1 MCSSDLDG
9 SMRDSLSL
17 LDQCAAFYIGERL
30 TYDHVLEVL
39 GAVDTEVFSRLL
51 RELIAMDVHRVIG
64 TVEELVMQGRELS
77 QMASDFTWYL
87 RNLLLVK
94 GSGNMEDILDVST
107 ENLAQLKEEA
117 QMIENDTLIRYI
129 RTFSELTNQL
139 KYATQ
144 KRVLLE
150 VTLIKLCKPSMDSG
164 KDALLDRIRAI
175 EKQLEEGLPERPARH
190 ASGVG
195 ERVSRQEEI
204 KPQKLPKALS
214 EDIREVV
221 KDFRAIAS
229 EASPML
235 KIYLKKARLSA
246 GEDNRLLIVVP
257 DEMSAGVVGSEEHKK
272 EIEELIEQKV
282 AKSVEIEVR
291 QMEEGRRF
299 EDHFVDIENLINM
312 EITVED

>member
-1 MCSSDLDG
+1 M
-9 SMRDSLSL
+9 
-17 LDQCAAFYIGERL
+17 
-30 TYDHVLEVL
+30 
-39 GAVDTEVFSRLL
+39 
-51 RELIAMDVHRVIG
+51 
-64 TVEELVMQGRELS
+64 
-77 QMASDFTWYL
+77 
-87 RNLLLVK
+87 
-94 GSGNMEDILDVST
+94 
-107 ENLAQLKEEA
+107 
-117 QMIENDTLIRYI
+117 
-129 RTFSELTNQL
+129 

-150 VTLIKLCKPSMDSG
+150 VTLIKLCRPSMDSG

-175 EKQLEEGLPERPARH
+175 EKQLEEGLPKRPVRH
-190 ASGVG
+190 AADAG
-195 ERVSRQEEI
+195 ERESRQEEI
-204 KPQKLPKALS
+204 IRQKLPKALS

-221 KDFRAIAS
+221 KDFRAIAG